1 MWIKK
6 EIFPYILL
14 YLNFLTMI
22 MNYLLSFVLFFKE
35 QKLCPA
41 PSDVCHQEIL
51 WATLF
56 LPASQVTVMGSS
68 LEPQHRSLPW
78 SPQSAFSVSPE
89 LLQQLTRRVTQ
100 AHAHKHTPHTRAHAA
115 FGTWALGSGRQGSLM
130 RQVQPEVPNPALRP
144 LVPFRVAFSRPLSLA
159 LDSKSPA

>member
-1 MWIKK
+1 MPRRFLASIHRKLIAEVGMWIKK

-68 LEPQHRSLPW
+68 LEPQQRSLPW

-89 LLQQLTRRVTQ
+89 LLQQLTRRES
-100 AHAHKHTPHTRAHAA
+100 HRRMHTNIHHTRARMLPSAPGLWGLA
-115 FGTWALGSGRQGSLM
+115 GRARLCGKCSQKYLTQ
-130 RQVQPEVPNPALRP
+130 R
-144 LVPFRVAFSRPLSLA
+144 
-159 LDSKSPA
+159 

>member
-6 EIFPYILL
+6 EISPYILL

-78 SPQSAFSVSPE
+78 SPQSAFSVFPE
-89 LLQQLTRRVTQ
+89 LLQQLTRRES
-100 AHAHKHTPHTRAHAA
+100 HRRMHTNTHHTRARTLPSAPGLWGLA
-115 FGTWALGSGRQGSLM
+115 GRARLCGKCSQKYLTQ
-130 RQVQPEVPNPALRP
+130 R
-144 LVPFRVAFSRPLSLA
+144 
-159 LDSKSPA
+159 